1 MVRTMTRTTLN
12 LSKLKSRLESKL
24 KGKQQ
29 QNEPLNLVQRKGM
42 DATTLNHP
50 AASEVISGGDD
61 NKAIALSQTRFHG
74 QALKNVTKQRSMY
87 A

>member
-1 MVRTMTRTTLN
+1 MVKTTLN
-12 LSKLKSRLESKL
+12 LSKL

-29 QNEPLNLVQRKGM
+29 QNEPLNLVQRKGI

-50 AASEVISGGDD
+50 AASEVMSGGND
-61 NKAIALSQTRFHG
+61 NKAIALSQTTHG
-74 QALKNVTKQRSMY
+74 QTLKNVTKQRSIC